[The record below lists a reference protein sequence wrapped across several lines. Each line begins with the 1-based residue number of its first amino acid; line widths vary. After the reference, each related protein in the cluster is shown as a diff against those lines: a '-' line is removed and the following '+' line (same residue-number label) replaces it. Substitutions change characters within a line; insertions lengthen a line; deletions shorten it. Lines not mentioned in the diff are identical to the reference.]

1 MAFAR
6 CAAALH
12 RNHGADMQQALQ
24 PGLKGT
30 FTLKVERQHC
40 TSRGGPWVFAT
51 PEMVRFSERSCH
63 ELVAPHLSAGQHT
76 VGAVV
81 HIKHLAPTLEGQTA
95 RAEIELVEVDRRRL
109 KFKVELLD
117 ELDRIGECEHER
129 FVIDIDK
136 SGERLRAKAKALG
149 IALP

>member
-1 MAFAR
+1 MPES
-6 CAAALH
+6 
-12 RNHGADMQQALQ
+12 LQ

-30 FTLKVERQHC
+30 FTLKVERKHC

-63 ELVAPHLSAGQHT
+63 ELVAPVLVPGQHT

-81 HIKHLAPTLEGQTA
+81 FIKHLAPTLEGQTA
-95 RAEIELVEVDRRRL
+95 RAEIELAEVDRRRL
-109 KFKVELLD
+109 KFKVDLFD
-117 ELDRIGECEHER
+117 ELDKIGECEHER
-129 FVIDIDK
+129 FVIDVDK

>member
-1 MAFAR
+1 MSE
-6 CAAALH
+6 ALK
-12 RNHGADMQQALQ
+12 

-30 FTLKVERQHC
+30 FTLAVERKHC

-63 ELVAPHLSAGQHT
+63 ELVAPLLGPGQHT
-76 VGAVV
+76 VGAEV
-81 HIKHLAPTLEGQTA
+81 HIKHLAPTLEGQQV
-95 RAEIELVEVDRRRL
+95 RAEVELTEVDRRRL
-109 KFKVELLD
+109 RFQVALFD
-117 ELDRIGECEHER
+117 ELDRIGECGHDR
-129 FVIDIDK
+129 FVIDVAK

>member
-1 MAFAR
+1 
-6 CAAALH
+6 
-12 RNHGADMQQALQ
+12 MQDGLK

-30 FTLKVERQHC
+30 FTLKVERKHC

-63 ELVAPHLSAGQHT
+63 ELVAPYLAAGQNS

-81 HIKHLAPTLEGQTA
+81 YIKHLAPTLEGQSV

-109 KFKVELLD
+109 KFKVDLHD

-129 FVIDIDK
+129 FVIDVDK
-136 SGERLRAKAKALG
+136 AGERLRAKAKALG

>member
-1 MAFAR
+1 MAAE
-6 CAAALH
+6 LK
-12 RNHGADMQQALQ
+12 

-30 FTLKVERQHC
+30 ATLAVERKHC

-63 ELVAPHLSAGQHT
+63 ELVAPLLEPGQHT

-81 HIKHLAPTLEGQTA
+81 HIRHLAPTLEGQNV
-95 RAEIELVEVDRRRL
+95 RAEVELIEVDRRRL
-109 KFKVELLD
+109 KFKVELYD

-129 FVIDIDK
+129 FVIDVDK
-136 SGERLRAKAKALG
+136 SGERLRAKAQALG
-149 IALP
+149 IPLP

>member
-1 MAFAR
+1 
-6 CAAALH
+6 
-12 RNHGADMQQALQ
+12 MQESLK
-24 PGLKGT
+24 PGLKGD
-30 FTLKVERQHC
+30 FSLKVERNHC

-63 ELVAPHLSAGQHT
+63 ELVEPLLAAGQNT

-81 HIKHLAPTLEGQTA
+81 YIKHLAPTLEGQTV
-95 RAEIELVEVDRRRL
+95 RAEVELIEVDRRRL
-109 KFKVELLD
+109 KFKVTLSD

-129 FVIDIDK
+129 FVIDVDK